1 MMKTIYLVRHGQAS
15 FGSQNYDQLSSNG
28 RQQARYLAKYWQ
40 QKGISSEFYFSGQLE
55 RQIETASIVSGLSS
69 ASIEQL
75 AGFNEYP
82 FHQLFEVYRNNNR
95 HSTDWRNVSKKEFQ
109 ATLLKL
115 FEQDID
121 KFLLDGGLLSWQT
134 FAERCYQT
142 LIRLISQHAE
152 SSSIAIFSSAG
163 VIGALV
169 QHVLS
174 LTHANAAQR
183 AFSLHNCAVTT
194 LTLEKGVITLSQ
206 FNQTNHLGSDLS
218 SDLYSYL

>member
-1 MMKTIYLVRHGQAS
+1 MKKTIYLVRHGQAS

-28 RQQARYLAKYWQ
+28 RQQAHNLATYWQ
-40 QKGISSEFYFSGQLE
+40 QQGISPQFYFSGQLE
-55 RQIETASIVSGLSS
+55 RQIETASIVSGLSP
-69 ASIEQL
+69 ANIEQL

-82 FHQLFEVYRNNNR
+82 FHQLFEIYRKNNSN
-95 HSTDWRNVSKKEFQ
+95 SIDWRNVSKQEFQ

-121 KFLLDGGLLSWQT
+121 KFLLDAGLLSWQV

-142 LIRLISQHAE
+142 LIHLISRHVE
-152 SSSIAIFSSAG
+152 SSSLAIFSSAG

-174 LTHANAAQR
+174 LTHANAAHH
-183 AFSLHNCAVTT
+183 AFSLYNSAVTT
-194 LTLEKGVITLSQ
+194 LIVDKGFITLSQ
-206 FNQTNHLGSDLS
+206 FNQTNHLGLDQS
-218 SDLYSYL
+218 SDLFTYL